1 VLSPADFAKDADLK
15 QGAIASARGL
25 RNTLLGVEIAYSRQG
40 YLQAKATAPPQMD
53 RTAHTV
59 GYSISVDPGPQYHFK
74 TIRWSGLTE
83 SQIQNLQSRW
93 KMSPG
98 SVYDA
103 TYPLKFVQQNSTQVP
118 SGMKPGL
125 EVRANPTD
133 NTVDLVMAF
142 NLRN

>member
-1 VLSPADFAKDADLK
+1 
-15 QGAIASARGL
+15 
-25 RNTLLGVEIAYSRQG
+25 
-40 YLQAKATAPPQMD
+40 
-53 RTAHTV
+53 
-59 GYSISVDPGPQYHFK
+59 
-74 TIRWSGLTE
+74 
-83 SQIQNLQSRW
+83 
-93 KMSPG
+93 MSPG